1 MEGDKQARQWISA
14 LMDSELAHL
23 TATQIDALHHSE
35 EQKNTWSIYHQ
46 IGDLLR
52 FEHQALSHDF
62 QVKLINQ
69 LDQQPE
75 HTLPKQ
81 KFAEL
86 TSLVSKKIVLLVAM
100 LVMFVVVPST
110 VLIVKSSL
118 PLLDKKVR
126 EDVPNNLPNSVP
138 SNVPN
143 HAPNYAPNSSP
154 NHAPNNSPNNAPAT
168 KVNYQHTPVHLAQ

>member
-46 IGDLLR
+46 IGDILR

-62 QVKLINQ
+62 QVKLSHQ
-69 LDQQPE
+69 LAQQSE
-75 HTLPKQ
+75 YELPQQ
-81 KFAEL
+81 KYAEL
-86 TSLVSKKIVLLVAM
+86 ASLASKKILLLVAM
-100 LVMFVVVPST
+100 LVMIVVVPST

-118 PLLDKKVR
+118 SLFEKKAR
-126 EDVPNNLPNSVP
+126 ED
-138 SNVPN
+138 
-143 HAPNYAPNSSP
+143 
-154 NHAPNNSPNNAPAT
+154 APNNSPNNPPHNSPAT
-168 KVNYQHTPVHLAQ
+168 KANSLHTPVHLAQ

>member
-23 TATQIDALHHSE
+23 TAAQIDALYSIE

-62 QVKLINQ
+62 QVKQLTQ

-75 HTLPKQ
+75 HKLQKQ
-81 KFAEL
+81 KYAEL

-100 LVMFVVVPST
+100 LVMIVVVPST
-110 VLIVKSSL
+110 VLIMKSSL
-118 PLLDKKVR
+118 SLFDKKAR
-126 EDVPNNLPNSVP
+126 DDVPNNVP
-138 SNVPN
+138 SN
-143 HAPNYAPNSSP
+143 APNYAPNR
-154 NHAPNNSPNNAPAT
+154 APAT

>member
-14 LMDSELAHL
+14 LMDSEVVHL
-23 TATQIDALHHSE
+23 TAAQIDALHATE

-62 QVKLINQ
+62 QVKLSTQ

-81 KFAEL
+81 KYAEL
-86 TSLVSKKIVLLVAM
+86 ASLVSKKIVLLVAM
-100 LVMFVVVPST
+100 LVMIVVVPST

-118 PLLDKKVR
+118 SLFDKKAR
-126 EDVPNNLPNSVP
+126 DDVPNNVP
-138 SNVPN
+138 SN
-143 HAPNYAPNSSP
+143 APNSAP
-154 NHAPNNSPNNAPAT
+154 NHAPAT
-168 KVNYQHTPVHLAQ
+168 KVNYQRTPVHLAQ

>member
-23 TATQIDALHHSE
+23 TAAQIDALHATE

-62 QVKLINQ
+62 QVKLSTQ

-81 KFAEL
+81 KYAEL

-100 LVMFVVVPST
+100 LVMIVVVPST

-118 PLLDKKVR
+118 SLFDKKAR
-126 EDVPNNLPNSVP
+126 DDVPNNVP
-138 SNVPN
+138 SN
-143 HAPNYAPNSSP
+143 APNS
-154 NHAPNNSPNNAPAT
+154 APNRAPAT
-168 KVNYQHTPVHLAQ
+168 KVNYQNTPVHLAQ

>member
-14 LMDSELAHL
+14 LMDSEVAHL
-23 TATQIDALHHSE
+23 TAAQIDTLHATE

-62 QVKLINQ
+62 QVKLSHQ
-69 LDQQPE
+69 LAQQPE
-75 HTLPKQ
+75 YELPQQ
-81 KFAEL
+81 KYAEL
-86 TSLVSKKIVLLVAM
+86 ASLASKKIVLLVAM
-100 LVMFVVVPST
+100 LVMIVVVPST

-118 PLLDKKVR
+118 SLFEKKAR
-126 EDVPNNLPNSVP
+126 EDVPNNVP

-143 HAPNYAPNSSP
+143 HA
-154 NHAPNNSPNNAPAT
+154 PNNAPAT
-168 KVNYQHTPVHLAQ
+168 KVNYQHIPVHLAQ

>member
-1 MEGDKQARQWISA
+1 MEGDKQALQWISA

-69 LDQQPE
+69 LDLQSE

-81 KFAEL
+81 KYAEL
-86 TSLVSKKIVLLVAM
+86 RSIVSKKIVLLVAM
-100 LVMFVVVPST
+100 LVMIVVVPST

-118 PLLDKKVR
+118 SLFEKKAR
-126 EDVPNNLPNSVP
+126 EDVPNNVP

-143 HAPNYAPNSSP
+143 HA
-154 NHAPNNSPNNAPAT
+154 PNNAPAT
-168 KVNYQHTPVHLAQ
+168 KVNYQHIPVHLAQ

>member
-14 LMDSELAHL
+14 LMDSEVAHL
-23 TATQIDALHHSE
+23 TAAQIDALHATE

-62 QVKLINQ
+62 QAKLLNQ

-75 HTLPKQ
+75 YTLPKQ
-81 KFAEL
+81 KYVEL

-100 LVMFVVVPST
+100 LVMIVVVPST

-118 PLLDKKVR
+118 SLFDKKTR
-126 EDVPNNLPNSVP
+126 DDVPNNVPIKTPSHVPNSA
-138 SNVPN
+138 PN
-143 HAPNYAPNSSP
+143 H
-154 NHAPNNSPNNAPAT
+154 APAT
-168 KVNYQHTPVHLAQ
+168 KVNYQYTPVHLAQ

>member
-14 LMDSELAHL
+14 LMDSEVAHL
-23 TATQIDALHHSE
+23 TAAQIDTLHATE

-62 QVKLINQ
+62 QVKLSHQ
-69 LDQQPE
+69 LAQQPE
-75 HTLPKQ
+75 YELPQQ
-81 KFAEL
+81 KYVEL
-86 TSLVSKKIVLLVAM
+86 ASLASKKIVLLVAM
-100 LVMFVVVPST
+100 LVMIVVVPST

-118 PLLDKKVR
+118 SPFDKKAR
-126 EDVPNNLPNSVP
+126 EDVPNNVP

-143 HAPNYAPNSSP
+143 HA
-154 NHAPNNSPNNAPAT
+154 PNNAPAT
-168 KVNYQHTPVHLAQ
+168 KVNYQHIPVHLAQ

>member
-14 LMDSELAHL
+14 LMDSEVAHL
-23 TATQIDALHHSE
+23 TAAQIDALHATE

-62 QVKLINQ
+62 QVKLSNQ

-75 HTLPKQ
+75 YTLPKQ
-81 KFAEL
+81 KYAEL
-86 TSLVSKKIVLLVAM
+86 ASLVSKKIVLLVAM
-100 LVMFVVVPST
+100 LVMIVVVPST

-118 PLLDKKVR
+118 SLFDKKPR
-126 EDVPNNLPNSVP
+126 DDVPNNVP
-138 SNVPN
+138 IN
-143 HAPNYAPNSSP
+143 AP
-154 NHAPNNSPNNAPAT
+154 NHAPNNAPNRAPAT

>member
-1 MEGDKQARQWISA
+1 MMEGDKQARQWISA

-23 TATQIDALHHSE
+23 TATQIDALYHSE
-35 EQKNTWSIYHQ
+35 DQKNTWSIYHQ

-62 QVKLINQ
+62 QVKLSTQ
-69 LDQQPE
+69 LDLQSE

-81 KFAEL
+81 KYAEL
-86 TSLVSKKIVLLVAM
+86 TSLVSKKIYFLVAM
-100 LVMFVVVPST
+100 LVMIVVVPST

-118 PLLDKKVR
+118 SLFDKKAR
-126 EDVPNNLPNSVP
+126 EDVHNNVP

-143 HAPNYAPNSSP
+143 HAPNYAPN
-154 NHAPNNSPNNAPAT
+154 NTPAT
-168 KVNYQHTPVHLAQ
+168 KVDYQHIPVHLAQ

>member
-23 TATQIDALHHSE
+23 TAAQIDALYSIE

-62 QVKLINQ
+62 QVKLSTQ

-81 KFAEL
+81 KYVEL
-86 TSLVSKKIVLLVAM
+86 ASLVSKKIVLLVAM
-100 LVMFVVVPST
+100 LVMIVVVPST
-110 VLIVKSSL
+110 VLIMKSSL
-118 PLLDKKVR
+118 SLFDKKAR
-126 EDVPNNLPNSVP
+126 DDVPNNVP
-138 SNVPN
+138 SNPPN
-143 HAPNYAPNSSP
+143 R
-154 NHAPNNSPNNAPAT
+154 APAT

>member
-14 LMDSELAHL
+14 LMDSELANL
-23 TATQIDALHHSE
+23 TAAQIDALHASE

-62 QVKLINQ
+62 QVKLLTQ

-81 KFAEL
+81 KYAEL

-100 LVMFVVVPST
+100 LVMIVVVPST
-110 VLIVKSSL
+110 VLIMKSSL
-118 PLLDKKVR
+118 PLLDKKAR
-126 EDVPNNLPNSVP
+126 EDVPNNA
-138 SNVPN
+138 PN
-143 HAPNYAPNSSP
+143 HAPNY
-154 NHAPNNSPNNAPAT
+154 APNNSPNNAPAT

>member
-62 QVKLINQ
+62 QVKLSHQ

-81 KFAEL
+81 KYVEL

-100 LVMFVVVPST
+100 LVMIVVVPST
-110 VLIVKSSL
+110 VLILKSSL
-118 PLLDKKVR
+118 SLFDKKAR
-126 EDVPNNLPNSVP
+126 DDVPNNVP
-138 SNVPN
+138 SNAPNSAPN
-143 HAPNYAPNSSP
+143 HAPT
-154 NHAPNNSPNNAPAT
+154 T

>member
-14 LMDSELAHL
+14 LMDGEVAHL
-23 TATQIDALHHSE
+23 TAAQIDTLHATE

-62 QVKLINQ
+62 QVKLLNQ

-75 HTLPKQ
+75 YALPKQ
-81 KFAEL
+81 KYVEL
-86 TSLVSKKIVLLVAM
+86 TSLVSKKIVLLVAT
-100 LVMFVVVPST
+100 LVMIVVVPST

-118 PLLDKKVR
+118 SLFDKKTR
-126 EDVPNNLPNSVP
+126 DDVPNNVPNSV
-138 SNVPN
+138 
-143 HAPNYAPNSSP
+143 PNSSP
-154 NHAPNNSPNNAPAT
+154 NHAPAT
-168 KVNYQHTPVHLAQ
+168 KVNYQHTPVHLAR

>member
-14 LMDSELAHL
+14 LMDSEVAHL
-23 TATQIDALHHSE
+23 TTAQIDALHATE

-62 QVKLINQ
+62 QVKLLTQ

-81 KFAEL
+81 KYAEL

-100 LVMFVVVPST
+100 LVMIVVVPST
-110 VLIVKSSL
+110 VLIMKSSL
-118 PLLDKKVR
+118 PLLDKKAR
-126 EDVPNNLPNSVP
+126 EDVPNN
-138 SNVPN
+138 VPN
-143 HAPNYAPNSSP
+143 NA
-154 NHAPNNSPNNAPAT
+154 PNNAPAT